1 MPDEVDEYGIP
12 IKKSQQQVDEFGIPV
27 KKKEIGGFG
36 SIAGGLIG
44 TGGDGRSVSSR
55 LVSGTIKKVKPV
67 EKVEIAGIEDYNK
80 NFRETTGIKAEEFD
94 LGSDLPQIKKA
105 REEKKYLQYRDIE
118 ENELKPVVNAVRTGT
133 ASPKQLQELYSQ
145 PYGRKVVSDVIKSE
159 LPELADIGGLDP
171 EIVNSGEKWQEISKR
186 LQEKNRPAG
195 VEAQNQSEFA
205 LDNELDNTF
214 KNFTYGKEE
223 LIEGARKGD
232 PRQLKETKI
241 PFGDV
246 NTTSPTDLMAVLDR
260 IGNMPY
266 VFDASGNRKS
276 TKELKEK
283 IQERIFQLKSTEQ
296 INPEIY
302 GNKEMILDAV
312 SKVPVEWKRK
322 GGDNPE
328 LTSRDTDYVMQGL
341 NYIRDLQPGRY
352 GIIMATIEKTGK
364 ISEQDFTDLANMG
377 KSMQYFRDFKEG
389 KYVEPDDR
397 PLFTAQLKQASLAGW
412 LSERL
417 KQMGK
422 TKRAAVPQ
430 KDILA
435 AYQDAPEELKD
446 EELLRNII
454 NKERAPSFGFLPI
467 AQGEGITKTGG
478 LPSFM
483 RGVAS
488 PFKSVVN
495 SAETTFD
502 SPFESY
508 LKSKELN
515 RGNQLIPQK
524 GGGYGDILPSEKF
537 WNKASE
543 GFGSFL
549 SQLFLARG
557 IGEAVKAPLNA
568 VIGRVN
574 PMATIS
580 SRDAM
585 LNFGTPLSTLAI
597 SYGDEYVDFLEKTGS
612 PTKAALGAFVSGL
625 TQGVIERNI
634 MPDILIAEKASLLLA
649 RKNFAKEVIDVV
661 ESGGGKAGIAD
672 VVKKFV
678 ANTTKMIGK
687 EAWLEENLQN
697 LTNYLTE
704 SVISPKTVQD
714 RNLIKETVDTGN
726 AATVMMLIPSL
737 LGGAGETK
745 IKRSLTK
752 AQLNSIAANPQQYI
766 EAIDNQFTLGQ
777 ISKDEHELATKIIST
792 QRDNIN
798 NSPRR
803 DANGELISAERQL
816 EYAYQST
823 VQQIAQEQAAK
834 ITDPIQKEPLEK
846 KAEEADKIKRQIFY
860 GEENKELP
868 SKEGEPI
875 AIDQDRDLMDEGE
888 ITPESAIQNAIES
901 GQLKGGN
908 LMSAQAALG
917 MEGGAQM
924 FLQEVADQ
932 ALNKQGEPATDAE
945 NMKRARETYG
955 DELVDMAIAQYPKE
969 VAAKESGISVQ
980 MPQEVSKPQTTEIK
994 PAEPI
999 EEDITAFVEVTRPE
1013 LGFEEL
1019 PTDILDNMDSK
1030 TMAVQGKRLEG
1041 LNKNLEKLKELFEC
1055 IWS

>member
-1 MPDEVDEYGIP
+1 ML
-12 IKKSQQQVDEFGIPV
+12 
-27 KKKEIGGFG
+27 
-36 SIAGGLIG
+36 AGGLYG
-44 TGGDGRSVSSR
+44 TGGDGRSVSSG
-55 LVSGTIKKVKPV
+55 LMGGIKKIKPTQ
-67 EKVEIAGIEDYNK
+67 KPDISGIEAYNK
-80 NFRETTGIKAEEFD
+80 NFREITGTRGQEFS

-105 REEKKYLQYRDIE
+105 REERDYLKFRDIE
-118 ENELKPVVNAVRTGT
+118 ENELKPVINAVRQGT
-133 ASPKQLQELYSQ
+133 ASPQQLQTLYSK
-145 PYGRKVVSDVIKSE
+145 PYGRKIVSDVITAE
-159 LPELADIGGLDP
+159 LPELAGIGGLDP
-171 EIVNSGEKWQEISKR
+171 EIVRSGEKWQGIAQR
-186 LQEKNRPAG
+186 LQEKNRPAAI
-195 VEAQNQSEFA
+195 EAQNQSEFA

-232 PRQLKETKI
+232 ERQLKETKI
-241 PFGDV
+241 PFGAV
-246 NTTSPTDLMAVLDR
+246 NTTSAAELQSVVDR
-260 IGNMPY
+260 MGGMPY
-266 VFDASGNRKS
+266 VWDAQGNRKS
-276 TKELKEK
+276 TKDLREK
-283 IQERIFQLKSTEQ
+283 IQERIFQLKAAED
-296 INPEIY
+296 IHPEIV
-302 GNKEMILDAV
+302 GNRQMILDAV

-322 GGDNPE
+322 GGENPD
-328 LTSRDTDYVMQGL
+328 LTNRDADYIMSGL
-341 NYIRDLQPGRY
+341 NYIRDTDPGEY
-352 GIIMATIEKTGK
+352 AMIMGTMEATGK
-364 ISEQDFTDLANMG
+364 MSETQFTELAQLGRNV
-377 KSMQYFRDFKEG
+377 QYFKDFKTG
-389 KYVEPDDR
+389 KYVEPDER
-397 PLFTAQLKQASLAGW
+397 SLITPQIKQSQLAGW
-412 LSERL
+412 LSQRL
-417 KQMGK
+417 AQAGK
-422 TKRAAVPQ
+422 SKKAAVPQ
-430 KDILA
+430 ADILE
-435 AYQDAPEELKD
+435 AYRDAPEELKD

-454 NKERAPSFGFLPI
+454 NKERAPAFGFLPI
-467 AQGEGITKTGG
+467 AKGEGITKTGG

-483 RGVAS
+483 RGLAS
-488 PFKSVVN
+488 PFKSVMQSGEV
-495 SAETTFD
+495 TFN

-508 LKSKELN
+508 LKSKELD

-524 GGGYGDILPSEKF
+524 GGGYGDVLPSEKF
-537 WNKASE
+537 WNQASE

-557 IGEAVKAPLNA
+557 FGNIAKIPANQM
-568 VIGRVN
+568 IGRVA
-574 PMATIS
+574 PMARMT
-580 SRDAM
+580 SREAA
-585 LNFGTPLSTLAI
+585 LKLGTPLSTLAQT
-597 SYGDEYVDFLEKTGS
+597 YGDEYIDFLEKTGS
-612 PTKAALGAFVSGL
+612 PNKAALGAFVSGL
-625 TQGVIERNI
+625 TQGIIERNV
-634 MPDILIAEKASLLLA
+634 MPDVVIAEKAALLTQK
-649 RKNFAKEVIDVV
+649 KNLAKEIIKVIDD
-661 ESGGGKAGIAD
+661 GGGKAGIAD
-672 VVKKFV
+672 AVQKFV
-678 ANTTKMIGK
+678 VNTTKVIGK
-687 EAWLEENLQN
+687 EAWVEENLQN

-704 SVISPKTVQD
+704 AIISPKTVQD
-714 RNLIKETVDTGN
+714 RNLLKETIDTGK
-726 AATVMMLIPSL
+726 AATVMMAIPSL

-745 IKRSLTK
+745 LKRSMTK
-752 AQLNSIAANPQQYI
+752 AQLNAITADPKSYI
-766 EAIDNQFTLGQ
+766 DAIDKEFSLGQ
-777 ISKDEHELATKIIST
+777 ISKEEHELATKIINL
-792 QRDNIN
+792 QKQNIADA
-798 NSPRR
+798 PPR
-803 DANGELISAERQL
+803 DANNEHISAERQL

-823 VQQIAQEQAAK
+823 VQQIAKEQADK
-834 ITDPIQKEPLEK
+834 IKDPIQKEPFEK
-846 KAEEADKIKRQIFY
+846 KIEEADKIKRQIFY
-860 GEENKELP
+860 GEKAKELP